1 MEQQSDYRMKRNI
14 IRYQYTGSTNEDARR
29 LAIEG
34 AQEGTVVVADGQ
46 SAGKG
51 RRGRNWNSP
60 AGCNLYFTL
69 LLRPDFSPDKASML
83 TLVMA
88 LSVIQALEKQTGSKM
103 DFAIKWPND
112 IVVNGKKICGILT
125 EMTLN
130 KNVIESLVIGV
141 GVNVNQK
148 EFPKELADT
157 ATSLLIEKN
166 HTDAMFII
174 PDVAILLNDILDT
187 FDHNYGLFLERMD
200 LSLLK
205 ELYEAHLANRNKE
218 VRVLEPSGAYEGI
231 ALGINEQGE
240 LIVRTPD
247 GNIRMIYAGEVSVRG
262 IYGYV

>member
-1 MEQQSDYRMKRNI
+1 MEQQSDYGMKRNI
-14 IRYQYTGSTNEDARR
+14 IRYEHTGSTNEDARR
-29 LAIEG
+29 LALEG
-34 AQEGTVVVADGQ
+34 AQEGTVVVADSQ

-51 RRGRNWNSP
+51 RRGRNWDSP

-69 LLRPDFSPDKASML
+69 LLKPDFAPDKASML

-88 LSVIQALEKQTGSKM
+88 LSVIQALEGQTGSEM
-103 DFAIKWPND
+103 DFAVKWPND
-112 IVVNGKKICGILT
+112 IVVNGRKLCGILT

-157 ATSLLIEKN
+157 ATSLLLEKN
-166 HTDAMFII
+166 HIHAMFNI
-174 PDVAILLNDILDT
+174 PDTTVLLNDILKA
-187 FDHNYGLFLERMD
+187 FDHNYGLFLEHMD
-200 LSLLK
+200 LSSLK
-205 ELYEAHLANRNKE
+205 EPYEAHLANRNKE

-247 GNIRMIYAGEVSVRG
+247 GNIRRIYAGEVSVRG